1 MHQVD
6 RFGATNMHFA
16 PNARSNSRPRPL
28 PQFLIA
34 NPRLE
39 FSSNNRKQTHLRIS
53 NREPMAVSARNG
65 NRSAGAIAV
74 SASSQMAECWHQVSM
89 ATTLFRQQAASFHGD
104 WCAGSSDPEMLIR
117 NLENRKPPRKSGPE
131 LQKRRNTNGRHQ
143 RPH

>member
-1 MHQVD
+1 
-6 RFGATNMHFA
+6 MHFA

-28 PQFLIA
+28 PQFVIA

-74 SASSQMAECWHQVSM
+74 SASSQMAECWHPIAM
-89 ATTLFRQQAASFHGD
+89 ATRFFRSKVLLSMQIDGLAARTPK
-104 WCAGSSDPEMLIR
+104 C
-117 NLENRKPPRKSGPE
+117 
-131 LQKRRNTNGRHQ
+131 
-143 RPH
+143 

>member
-1 MHQVD
+1 MQQVD
-6 RFGATNMHFA
+6 GFRATNMHFA
-16 PNARSNSRPRPL
+16 PSARSSSRPRPL

-74 SASSQMAECWHQVSM
+74 SASSSNGGMLAPNRNGDEILS
-89 ATTLFRQQAASFHGD
+89 QQSASFHGD
-104 WCAGSSDPEMLIR
+104 
-117 NLENRKPPRKSGPE
+117 
-131 LQKRRNTNGRHQ
+131 
-143 RPH
+143 

>member
-1 MHQVD
+1 MQQVD
-6 RFGATNMHFA
+6 GFGATNMHFA
-16 PNARSNSRPRPL
+16 PNARSSSRPRPL

-74 SASSQMAECWHQVSM
+74 SATSQMPECWHQASM
-89 ATTLFRQQAASFHGD
+89 ATRLFARERACFHGD
-104 WCAGSSDPEMLIR
+104 RCAGSSDLGML
-117 NLENRKPPRKSGPE
+117 SAE
-131 LQKRRNTNGRHQ
+131 LGKQRAATETKTRIVKKEKYNGRSQQSH
-143 RPH
+143 